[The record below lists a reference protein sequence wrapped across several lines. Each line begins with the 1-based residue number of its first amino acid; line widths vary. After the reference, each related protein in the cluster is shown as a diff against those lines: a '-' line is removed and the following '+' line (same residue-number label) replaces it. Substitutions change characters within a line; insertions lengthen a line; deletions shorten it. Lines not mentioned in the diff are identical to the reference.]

1 MQFDTPLLKG
11 QFIKR
16 YKRFFVD
23 VKLEKSG
30 EIITAHC
37 PNTGS
42 MKGLLNE
49 GCDAYVLHND
59 DPKRKLKY
67 TLELLQHPTSGALV
81 GVNTQRPNH
90 IVKTAIESG
99 TIAELSGYS
108 ELKMEQK
115 YGVNSRIDILLT
127 GSDKPD
133 CYVEVKNTT
142 LTENGVAQFP
152 DAVTTRGQKH
162 IDELTGM
169 VKQGHRAVMFYL
181 VNRSDCQYFEPADS
195 IDPVYGQKLR
205 EFLQNGGEA
214 LAYACQNTVESIQVI
229 DKLNIYT

>member
-49 GCDAYVLHND
+49 GCDAYVLKND

-67 TLELLQHPTSGALV
+67 TLELIEYPTSGALV

-90 IVKTAIESG
+90 IVAEGIESG
-99 TIAELSGYS
+99 TIAGLSNYS
-108 ELKMEQK
+108 ELKAEQK
-115 YGVNSRIDILLT
+115 YGVNSRIDILLS
-127 GSDKPD
+127 GSDLPD

-142 LTENGVAQFP
+142 LAEGDVAQFP
-152 DAVTTRGQKH
+152 DSVTTRGQKH
-162 IDELTGM
+162 LDELGDM
-169 VKQGHRAVMFYL
+169 VRQGHRAVMVYL
-181 VNRSDCQYFEPADS
+181 VNRSDCKTFSPADD
-195 IDPVYGQKLR
+195 IDPVYGEKLR

-214 LAYACQNTVESIQVI
+214 LAYACQNTPESIQVT
-229 DKLNIYT
+229 DKLKIKL